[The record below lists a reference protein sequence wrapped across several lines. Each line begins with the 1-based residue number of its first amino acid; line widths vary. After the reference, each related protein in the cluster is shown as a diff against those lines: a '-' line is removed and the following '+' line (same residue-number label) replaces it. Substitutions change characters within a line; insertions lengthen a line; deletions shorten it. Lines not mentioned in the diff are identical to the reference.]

1 MESKVEVFE
10 FSGPKNSWR
19 RHQTWLQIAM
29 TKRRRTNKA
38 FAFKT
43 KRAIFGDLLSGA
55 FHSKLAYTAYLVR
68 NGTRLRS
75 IITYLGHIP
84 FLDSFL
90 ELFFWLRIQRNS
102 NLEAL
107 INKVAPDIVI
117 VVSTGAEPLLAEM
130 QKIGQL
136 PCPWVFLPDNW
147 DNVFTKSIFRHRPDE
162 FWVWSE
168 QQLEHL
174 NRTFG
179 VENLKIQII
188 GSSRFSYEARRN
200 FSPVKSRMARDSA
213 AMKILYAGQES
224 PHDEI
229 SDLMWIVKVL
239 KLNTFSNI
247 EQFEILY
254 RPHPTARARSSESK
268 HLVQLVESCS
278 SDSKILIEIVTH
290 GQDLRRRQNED
301 VMSAIRNVDVVIGA
315 PTTLLLES
323 LFYDVPAAVL
333 LRDDGIHRTSSG
345 RIWHHYLHF
354 LPLED
359 FPQFQV
365 IEEQTELI
373 SFLESFN
380 VKQDLISEKNLKYFI
395 GNYSQPY
402 YVNLVKAIEEALNLE
417 EYSF

>member
-19 RHQTWLQIAM
+19 RHQTWLQVAM
-29 TKRRRTNKA
+29 AIRRRSNKA

-55 FHSKLAYTAYLVR
+55 FQSKFAYAVYLIR

-84 FLDSFL
+84 CLGSYL
-90 ELFFWLRIQRNS
+90 EHFFWLRIQRNS

-107 INKVAPDIVI
+107 ISKVAPNIVI

-147 DNVFTKSIFRHRPDE
+147 DNVFTKSIFRYRPDE

-179 VENLKIQII
+179 ANILTIKNV
-188 GSSRFSYEARRN
+188 GSSRFSYEARGN
-200 FSPVKSRMARDSA
+200 FSPVKRRINRDSA

-229 SDLMWIVKVL
+229 SDLIWITNVL
-239 KLNTFSNI
+239 KLYTSSKIDHFK
-247 EQFEILY
+247 ILY
-254 RPHPTARARSSESK
+254 RPHPTARARSGKSK
-268 HLVQLVESCS
+268 PFIQLVESCS
-278 SDSKILIEIVTH
+278 LNSKVHIEMIAH
-290 GQDLRRRQNED
+290 GQDLSRRQNKN
-301 VMSAIRNVDVVIGA
+301 VMSAIRNVDAVIGA

-323 LFYDVPAAVL
+323 LFYNVPAAVL
-333 LRDDGIHRTSSG
+333 LREDGIHRTSSG

-354 LPLED
+354 LPLEN
-359 FPQFQV
+359 FPKFQV
-365 IEEQTELI
+365 IKEQAELM
-373 SFLESFN
+373 SFLERLN
-380 VKQDLISEKNLKYFI
+380 VKQSLIPEKSLGYFI

-402 YVNLVKAIEEALNLE
+402 YLNLIKAIEETLNHE
-417 EYSF
+417 EYSI